1 MPSSAQPS
9 ALQPPVYFL
18 HINKTAG
25 TSFATVA
32 QRAFPME
39 RTCPAGL
46 VPELLS
52 LPAPQIKGYDYFHGH
67 FGLGLLSLLPRAQA
81 EALTIFTLLRDPVD
95 RTISQIN
102 AHFRNP
108 GTALHKAVVERRGD
122 VTACLTDPEIAHM
135 LADYQTRSLGLPLD
149 LAALKIQGPP
159 FRGLQELTAEAAR
172 TADREAL
179 LAQARRTLD
188 RCAMIGLAE
197 RFDESVRW
205 LAHWLGVSHE
215 GPAPRRNVS
224 ALNPD
229 TGRPHALS
237 RADLSDVTIRRLEDI
252 NRLDLALYEDAARLF
267 EARRAA

>member
-1 MPSSAQPS
+1 MPSAAPS
-9 ALQPPVYFL
+9 AFQPPVYFL

-32 QRAFPME
+32 QRAFEME

-81 EALTIFTLLRDPVD
+81 EALVIFTLLRDPVD

-108 GTALHKAVVERRGD
+108 GTALHQVVAARRGD
-122 VTACLTDPEIAHM
+122 VNACLADPEVAHM

-159 FRGLQELTAEAAR
+159 FRGLQELTADAAR
-172 TADREAL
+172 GADRGAM
-179 LAQARRTLD
+179 LAQARHTLE

-197 RFDESVRW
+197 RFEESVAGLVRW
-205 LAHWLGVSHE
+205 LGIAYD
-215 GPAPRRNVS
+215 GPPPRRNVS
-224 ALNPD
+224 AFNPD
-229 TGRPHALS
+229 TGRPYALS
-237 RADLSDVTIRRLEDI
+237 RADLSARTIHRLEDI
-252 NRLDLALYEDAARLF
+252 NRLDIALYEHATRLF

>member
-1 MPSSAQPS
+1 MPFAAPA
-9 ALQPPVYFL
+9 ALKAPVYFL

-32 QRAFPME
+32 QRAFPVE

-52 LPAPQIKGYDYFHGH
+52 LPAPRIKSYDYFHGH
-67 FGLGLLSLLPRAQA
+67 FGLGLLSLLPRGQA

-95 RTISQIN
+95 RVISQIN

-108 GTALHKAVVERRGD
+108 GTALHKAVVARRGD
-122 VTACLTDPEIAHM
+122 VTACLAEPAIAHM

-149 LAALKIQGPP
+149 FAALKIKGAP

-172 TADREAL
+172 GADPDAL
-179 LAQARRTLD
+179 LAQAKQTLD

-205 LAHWLGVSHE
+205 LARWLGVPHD

-224 ALNPD
+224 AFNPD

-237 RADLSDVTIRRLEDI
+237 RADLSDATIRRLEEI
-252 NRLDLALYEDAARLF
+252 NRLDIALYEHARRLF

>member
-1 MPSSAQPS
+1 MPLAA
-9 ALQPPVYFL
+9 ALAPQPPVYFL

-32 QRAFPME
+32 QRAFAME

-46 VPELLS
+46 IPELLS
-52 LPAPQIKGYDYFHGH
+52 LPAPRIKSYDYFRGH

-81 EALTIFTLLRDPVD
+81 ESLTIFTLMRDPVD

-108 GTALHKAVVERRGD
+108 GTALHKAVVARRGD
-122 VTACLTDPEIAHM
+122 VTACLEEPEIAHM

-172 TADREAL
+172 EADPEAL
-179 LAQARRTLD
+179 LAQAKQTLD
-188 RCAMIGLAE
+188 RCAMVGLAE

-205 LAHWLGVSHE
+205 LGHWLGVAHD

-224 ALNPD
+224 AFNPD
-229 TGRPHALS
+229 TGKPNALS
-237 RADLSDVTIRRLEDI
+237 RADLSAATIHRLEEI
-252 NRLDLALYEDAARLF
+252 NRLDIELYEHATKLF